1 MKKGQTKKNMDIT
14 LYKGSMLHALSETE
28 CEVFEEGALLVD
40 EKGKILE
47 VGAASRVQANSAH
60 VVDFGNR
67 LVVPGFVDTH
77 VHLPQY
83 VFAGLGARELLEWL
97 QTYTFPMEARFSNPD
112 FAREA
117 ARIFFADLA
126 RAGTTSSAVY
136 ATSHTGAT
144 RIAFEEAEKAGGR
157 ACIGM
162 VLMERNGEAPLHRSW
177 DNVSRDC
184 EELAEEWSGEHP
196 KLQFAITPRFAI
208 TCGEKMLKGAAQIA
222 RERNLLVQTHLSE
235 NAGEISFTLDLFKGA
250 KDYTEVY
257 ERAGILTSRT
267 LLAHG
272 IHLSAG
278 ERERIRAAGSTIV
291 HCATSNRYLQSGVFA
306 YRQTRNAGVAVS
318 LGSDVAGGYELSM
331 LHEMREALE
340 ASKTW
345 NILNRQSAEPVLSVG
360 EVFYAAT
367 LGGARALG
375 MDSRVGS
382 FAAGKCAD
390 FVVLDDT
397 SVNRFAYTGFYQSP
411 VERLSRLIYRGDSQ
425 SVLATYV
432 DGKKIAGV

>member
-1 MKKGQTKKNMDIT
+1 
-14 LYKGSMLHALSETE
+14 
-28 CEVFEEGALLVD
+28 
-40 EKGKILE
+40 
-47 VGAASRVQANSAH
+47 
-60 VVDFGNR
+60 
-67 LVVPGFVDTH
+67 
-77 VHLPQY
+77 
-83 VFAGLGARELLEWL
+83 
-97 QTYTFPMEARFSNPD
+97 
-112 FAREA
+112 
-117 ARIFFADLA
+117 
-126 RAGTTSSAVY
+126 
-136 ATSHTGAT
+136 
-144 RIAFEEAEKAGGR
+144 
-157 ACIGM
+157 
-162 VLMERNGEAPLHRSW
+162 
-177 DNVSRDC
+177 
-184 EELAEEWSGEHP
+184 
-196 KLQFAITPRFAI
+196 
-208 TCGEKMLKGAAQIA
+208 
-222 RERNLLVQTHLSE
+222 
-235 NAGEISFTLDLFKGA
+235 
-250 KDYTEVY
+250 
-257 ERAGILTSRT
+257 
-267 LLAHG
+267 
-272 IHLSAG
+272 
-278 ERERIRAAGSTIV
+278 
-291 HCATSNRYLQSGVFA
+291 
-306 YRQTRNAGVAVS
+306 VAVS